1 MQGVYG
7 VTVKGVGVI
16 FIFIF
21 FPPPLHCAKVLL
33 SLICLERV

>member
-16 FIFIF
+16 FIYF
-21 FPPPLHCAKVLL
+21 FFPPLHCAKVLL